1 MKKSYLF
8 GMFALAAMTMVGCS
22 NDEVVENFSQDN
34 AIEFG
39 TYVGRDAQ
47 SRGEILTTEGLKE
60 QGFGVYAYYT
70 GQSTWAEYS
79 KNEGIKANFMNNTKV
94 TYDENLQAWT
104 YSPIKYWPN
113 NVNDKVSF
121 FAYAPYN
128 KDYKMGETAF
138 EYEVPNDVKE
148 HIDLTW
154 TNSNNIDKTKQ
165 GINEKVVFKFQHAL
179 AKIGLTYQAATD
191 ELASKNN
198 ALDENTTIVINRV
211 ILSKGDVEYSEAD
224 KSYKADG
231 VFYTKGTMGLDNAE
245 DAADWSN
252 ESGEQ
257 YFTLTTDNFANN
269 FLNTENS
276 LTPTKLNKDDSFLM
290 IIPQNFSQTG
300 FNVFIEYVVTTK
312 GRNEAGEEDCSV
324 ITNRINTE
332 DLVKLNFESGKQYTL
347 KLILGMTSVKVAAE
361 VVDWENGDEEPVDL
375 PKNEE

>member
-1 MKKSYLF
+1 MEINTAPVKVSSH
-8 GMFALAAMTMVGCS
+8 ALP
-22 NDEVVENFSQDN
+22 
-34 AIEFG
+34 
-39 TYVGRDAQ
+39 
-47 SRGEILTTEGLKE
+47 
-60 QGFGVYAYYT
+60 VY
-70 GQSTWAEYS
+70 Q
-79 KNEGIKANFMNNTKV
+79 NEGIKANFMNNTKV

-211 ILSKGDVEYSEAD
+211 ILSKGDVEYEAD

>member
-79 KNEGIKANFMNNTKV
+79 KNGEIKPNFMNNTKV
-94 TYDENLQAWT
+94 TYDADLEEWT

-128 KDYKMGETAF
+128 KDYKMGKTAF
-138 EYEVPNDVKE
+138 EYEVPNDVKK

-154 TNSNNIDKTKQ
+154 TNSNNIDMTKQ

-224 KSYKADG
+224 KSYKAEG
-231 VFYTKGTMGLDNAE
+231 VFYTKGTMGLDNTE
-245 DAADWSN
+245 DAADWSE

-332 DLVKLNFESGKQYTL
+332 DFVKLNFESGKQYTL

>member
-1 MKKSYLF
+1 MKEYFERLYSKTADSFYKLIKKNLKEEKKQF
-8 GMFALAAMTMVGCS
+8 IVTANPETFMKAEQ
-22 NDEVVENFSQDN
+22 DEV
-34 AIEFG
+34 
-39 TYVGRDAQ
+39 
-47 SRGEILTTEGLKE
+47 L
-60 QGFGVYAYYT
+60 
-70 GQSTWAEYS
+70 
-79 KNEGIKANFMNNTKV
+79 
-94 TYDENLQAWT
+94 
-104 YSPIKYWPN
+104 
-113 NVNDKVSF
+113 
-121 FAYAPYN
+121 N
-128 KDYKMGETAF
+128 KM
-138 EYEVPNDVKE
+138 
-148 HIDLTW
+148 L
-154 TNSNNIDKTKQ
+154 
-165 GINEKVVFKFQHAL
+165 
-179 AKIGLTYQAATD
+179 
-191 ELASKNN
+191 
-198 ALDENTTIVINRV
+198 LDENTTIVINRV
-211 ILSKGDVEYSEAD
+211 ILSKDDVEYSEAD

-290 IIPQNFSQTG
+290 IIPQDFSQTG

>member
-70 GQSTWAEYS
+70 GQSTWTEYS
-79 KNEGIKANFMNNTKV
+79 QNGEIKPNFMNNTKV
-94 TYDENLQAWT
+94 TYDADLEEWT

-113 NVNDKVSF
+113 NVDDKVSF

-128 KDYKMGETAF
+128 KDYKMGKTAF
-138 EYEVPNDVKE
+138 EYEVPNNVKE

-154 TNSNNIDKTKQ
+154 TNSNNINKTKQ

-211 ILSKGDVEYSEAD
+211 ILSKDKVEYSEAD
-224 KSYKADG
+224 NYKADG

-245 DAADWSN
+245 DAADWSE